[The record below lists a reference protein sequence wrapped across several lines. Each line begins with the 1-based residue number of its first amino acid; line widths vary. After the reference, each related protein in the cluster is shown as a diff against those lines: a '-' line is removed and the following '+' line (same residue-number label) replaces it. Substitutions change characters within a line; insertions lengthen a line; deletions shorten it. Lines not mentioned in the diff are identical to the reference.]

1 VLPLC
6 RLLPFGVTWPLRGTE
21 ICTESKR
28 TTSLQQSLNFSLFKN
43 ARRHENIRDGRGAGA
58 AVCTGAFLGCWVEN
72 VKWKMEKGNGQ
83 RVKGERGFLMH
94 SAFINMQLTL
104 AGVASAIKSI
114 NSICKLRQLA
124 RSQGG
129 FARRWLP
136 VLVAGYW
143 LLVTSAFAFAFA
155 FAFQSANKGAKKI
168 PSYDQN
174 KKQLLQ
180 PAAAGEKL
188 MRNSDS
194 AAVHLLSTPI
204 AIVLNNLLSLLLGE
218 RTLKS
223 GPTNRR

>member
-83 RVKGERGFLMH
+83 MVEGERGFLMH

-174 KKQLLQ
+174 KKQKTESSKMKKENRKPNQ
-180 PAAAGEKL
+180 TKP
-188 MRNSDS
+188 
-194 AAVHLLSTPI
+194 
-204 AIVLNNLLSLLLGE
+204 
-218 RTLKS
+218 KS
-223 GPTNRR
+223 RHQMETKTNRTTPNRTESMA

>member
-1 VLPLC
+1 
-6 RLLPFGVTWPLRGTE
+6 
-21 ICTESKR
+21 
-28 TTSLQQSLNFSLFKN
+28 
-43 ARRHENIRDGRGAGA
+43 
-58 AVCTGAFLGCWVEN
+58 
-72 VKWKMEKGNGQ
+72 
-83 RVKGERGFLMH
+83 MH

-174 KKQLLQ
+174 KKQKTESSKMKKENRKPNQ
-180 PAAAGEKL
+180 TKP
-188 MRNSDS
+188 
-194 AAVHLLSTPI
+194 
-204 AIVLNNLLSLLLGE
+204 
-218 RTLKS
+218 KS
-223 GPTNRR
+223 RHQMETKTNRTTPNRTESMA